1 MGGEHGSQI
10 VSSVLSAGAGPGARW
25 VRPVIEDGIPFG
37 EGRGN
42 AIASKDQVE
51 LMGLFVVDDGDAQAA
66 GAAMA
71 VWLGRVSDGGVG

>member
-10 VSSVLSAGAGPGARW
+10 VSSVPSAGAGPGARW

-42 AIASKDQVE
+42 AIARKDQVE
-51 LMGLFVVDDGDAQAA
+51 LMGLFVVDDGDVQAA
-66 GAAMA
+66 DEVIA
-71 VWLGRVSDGGVG
+71 VWLGRVGDGGVG

>member
-1 MGGEHGSQI
+1 MGGKHGSQI
-10 VSSVLSAGAGPGARW
+10 VPSVPSAGVGPGARW

-42 AIASKDQVE
+42 AVAGKNQVE

-71 VWLGRVSDGGVG
+71 IWMGRVSDGGVG